1 MALEAVAAS
10 ESPVPSTRLSRKR
23 VLGWLGGLG
32 LAVMIPGCADDE
44 SSSSP
49 PAATTTEATT
59 TTSTPS
65 CVLTP
70 EVTEGP
76 YYLDLDLMRSDITE
90 GRSGLPFD
98 LKIKVV
104 DADSCEAIND
114 VAVDVWHC
122 DAEGIYSGVQ
132 GDDGTFLRGVQVT
145 DGTGNAAFRTI
156 FPGWYTGRAVHIHL
170 KVIQG
175 GQTWTGQLF
184 FDDATLEAAYAKEP
198 YSSRGPADVPNS
210 ADSIFGQTNGSTIV
224 ATDVA
229 ADRTSGHVTVGVE
242 RA

>member
-1 MALEAVAAS
+1 MAAS
-10 ESPVPSTRLSRKR
+10 KSPVPSTRLTRRR
-23 VLGWLGGLG
+23 VLGWLGGVG
-32 LAVMIPGCADDE
+32 LVVLLPGCADDE
-44 SSSSP
+44 SSSGP
-49 PAATTTEATT
+49 AAATTTTDDTTATT
-59 TTSTPS
+59 APDCILS
-65 CVLTP
+65 P

-90 GRSGLPFD
+90 GRFGLPFD
-98 LKIKVV
+98 LQIKVV
-104 DADSCEAIND
+104 DADSCVAIKD

-122 DAEGIYSGVQ
+122 DAQGVYSGVQ
-132 GDDGTFLRGVQVT
+132 GDDSTFLRGVQVT

-175 GQTWTGQLF
+175 GQTWNGQLF
-184 FDDATLEAAYAKEP
+184 FDDATLEAAYVKEP

-210 ADSIFGQTNGSTIV
+210 ADGIFGQTNGSTIV
-224 ATDVA
+224 ATGVA
-229 ADRTSGHVTVGVE
+229 DDRASGQVTVGVE

>member
-1 MALEAVAAS
+1 MEAMAAS
-10 ESPVPSTRLSRKR
+10 GPLVPSTRLSRRR

-32 LAVMIPGCADDE
+32 LAALIPGCADDE

-49 PAATTTEATT
+49 AAATTTATEETTATT
-59 TTSTPS
+59 APD

-90 GRSGLPFD
+90 GSSGLPFD
-98 LKIKVV
+98 LQIKVV
-104 DADSCEAIND
+104 DADSCEPIKD
-114 VAVDVWHC
+114 VAVDVWHSN
-122 DAEGIYSGVQ
+122 AEGVYSGVQ
-132 GDDGTFLRGVQVT
+132 GDDGIFLRGVQVT
-145 DGTGNAAFRTI
+145 DATGNAAFQTI

-170 KVIQG
+170 KAIQG

-184 FDDATLEAAYAKEP
+184 FDDATLDAAYAKEP
-198 YSSRGPADVPNS
+198 YSSRGPADVPNE
-210 ADSIFGQTNGSTIV
+210 ADGIFGQTNGSTIV
-224 ATDVA
+224 ATDVTN
-229 ADRTSGHVTVGVE
+229 DRAHGQVTVGVE